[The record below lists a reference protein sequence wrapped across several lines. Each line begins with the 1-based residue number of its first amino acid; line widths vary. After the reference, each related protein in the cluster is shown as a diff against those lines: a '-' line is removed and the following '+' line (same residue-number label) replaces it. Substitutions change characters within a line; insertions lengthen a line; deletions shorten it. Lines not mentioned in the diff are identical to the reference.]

1 MQLEL
6 AKAQIVLVK
15 VYDAISHPLT
25 NFEIQRYQKEHQFI
39 IKEIF
44 FWKKYS
50 RTNLLT
56 IRDEV
61 YVHVI
66 THDECEKAK
75 THYLAIP
82 V

>member
-1 MQLEL
+1 MQLESV
-6 AKAQIVLVK
+6 KGQIVLVK

-25 NFEIQRYQKEHQFI
+25 NFQIRRYQNEHLLI

-56 IRDEV
+56 IRDKV
-61 YVHVI
+61 YVHV
-66 THDECEKAK
+66 TTLDEYEKAK
-75 THYLAIP
+75 THCLAIP
-82 V
+82 F